1 MKEQYLKNAELFV
14 EQAAAEGELFGLF
27 DETLG
32 WANCHAHDNKD
43 ATAVYLF
50 WSDATLAEK
59 LKAEEWANYKVE
71 SIALDVFF
79 DSWLDGMQKQQVFAG
94 VNWDEELCGLEIEAM
109 VLKNALVEKFQADD
123 LESEAEQTESAG
135 A

>member
-1 MKEQYLKNAELFV
+1 MKEQYLKRAEAFV
-14 EQAAAEGELFGLF
+14 EQVAAEGELFGLF
-27 DETLG
+27 DENLG

-50 WSDATLAEK
+50 WSDAALAEK
-59 LKAEEWANYKVE
+59 LKTEEWADYKVE

-94 VNWDEELCGLEIEAM
+94 VNWDEELCGLEVEAM
-109 VLKNALVEKFQADD
+109 VLKNALVENFQKDD
-123 LESEAEQTESAG
+123 SEVAPETEQSES
-135 A
+135 

>member
-14 EQAAAEGELFGLF
+14 EQVAEEAELFGLF
-27 DETLG
+27 DETNG

-50 WSDATLAEK
+50 WSDAKLAEK
-59 LKAEEWANYKVE
+59 LKTEERADYKVE
-71 SIALDVFF
+71 AIALNVFF

-94 VNWDEELCGLEIEAM
+94 VNWDQNLCGLEIEAM
-109 VLKNALVEKFQADD
+109 VLKNALIEKFQD
-123 LESEAEQTESAG
+123 EEKVETQAE
-135 A
+135 

>member
-1 MKEQYLKNAELFV
+1 MKEQYLKRAELFV
-14 EQAAAEGELFGLF
+14 EQVTANNELFGLF

-50 WSDATLAEK
+50 WSDAASAEK
-59 LKAEEWANYKVE
+59 LKEEEWANYKVE
-71 SIALDVFF
+71 PIALEVFF
-79 DSWLDGMQKQQVFAG
+79 ESWLDGMQKQQVFAG

-109 VLKNALVEKFQADD
+109 VLKNALIEKSQANNVEI
-123 LESEAEQTESAG
+123 ETEATVTV
-135 A
+135 

>member
-1 MKEQYLKNAELFV
+1 MKEQYLKRAEAFV
-14 EQAAAEGELFGLF
+14 EQVAAEGELFGLF
-27 DETLG
+27 DENLG

-50 WSDATLAEK
+50 WSDAALAEK
-59 LKAEEWANYKVE
+59 LKTEEWADYKVE

-94 VNWDEELCGLEIEAM
+94 VNWDEELCGLEVEAM
-109 VLKNALVEKFQADD
+109 VLKNALVENFQKDD
-123 LESEAEQTESAG
+123 SEVATETEQSEG
-135 A
+135 

>member
-14 EQAAAEGELFGLF
+14 EKVATEAELFGLF
-27 DETLG
+27 DENQG

-50 WSDATLAEK
+50 WSDAKLAEK
-59 LKAEEWANYKVE
+59 LKTEEWSNYKVE
-71 SIALDVFF
+71 AIALDVFF

-94 VNWDEELCGLEIEAM
+94 VNWDENLCGLEIEAM
-109 VLKNALVEKFQADD
+109 VLKNALIEKGQEQA
-123 LESEAEQTESAG
+123 SPEAS
-135 A
+135 

>member
-1 MKEQYLKNAELFV
+1 MKEQYLKRAEAFI
-14 EQAAAEGELFGLF
+14 EQVAAEGELFGLF
-27 DETLG
+27 DENEG

-50 WSDATLAEK
+50 WSDEK
-59 LKAEEWANYKVE
+59 QAKKLQTEEWADYKTV

-109 VLKNALVEKFQADD
+109 VLKNALVESFQNA
-123 LESEAEQTESAG
+123 ESEKEASDAEES
-135 A
+135 

>member
-27 DETLG
+27 DEALG

-59 LKAEEWANYKVE
+59 LKTEEWANYKVE

-123 LESEAEQTESAG
+123 LESEESESVDA
-135 A
+135 